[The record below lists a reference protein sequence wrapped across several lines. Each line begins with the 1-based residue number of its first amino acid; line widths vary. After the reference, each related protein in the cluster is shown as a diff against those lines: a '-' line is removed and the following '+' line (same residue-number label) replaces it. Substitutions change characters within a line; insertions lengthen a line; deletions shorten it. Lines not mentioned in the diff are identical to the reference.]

1 MKELEERIRK
11 DGKALSGNILSVDS
25 FLNHQ
30 LDIHLLQDIG
40 KEFHRLFAK
49 EGITK
54 ILTIES
60 SGIAIACFTAEQF
73 DVPVLFAKKAKSAN
87 ISNSVY
93 TSPVHSYTYDRDYDI
108 TVSKDYLSSE
118 DSVLII
124 DDFMAN
130 GLAVQGLIDIC
141 NQAGAEVRGIGIVIE
156 KGFQSGGKRIR
167 KQGYHLESLAVIHE
181 MNEKGI
187 VFEEQ

>member
-11 DGKALSGNILSVDS
+11 DGKVLSGNILSVDS

-30 LDIHLLQDIG
+30 LDIHLLKDMG
-40 KEFHRLFAK
+40 KEFYEKFHA

-60 SGIAIACFTAEQF
+60 SGIAIACFTAEWF

-87 ISNSVY
+87 ISEDVY

-108 TVSKDYLSSE
+108 TVSKEYLSA
-118 DSVLII
+118 DDRVLII

-141 NQAGAEVRGIGIVIE
+141 TQAGAEVKGIGIAIE

-167 KQGYHLESLAVIHE
+167 QQGYHLESLAVIHA
-181 MNEKGI
+181 MSEKEI
-187 VFEEQ
+187 EFEDQ

>member
-1 MKELEERIRK
+1 MKELEERILK
-11 DGKALSGNILSVDS
+11 DGKVLSGNILSVDS

-30 LDIHLLQDIG
+30 LDIHLLKDIG
-40 KEFHRLFAK
+40 KEFHEKFRN
-49 EGITK
+49 EEITK

-87 ISNSVY
+87 LGDDVY
-93 TSPVHSYTYDRDYDI
+93 TSPVHSYTYDRNYDI
-108 TVSKDYLSSE
+108 TVSKKYLTSE
-118 DSVLII
+118 DKVLII

-130 GLAVQGLIDIC
+130 GLAVQGLIDIAK
-141 NQAGAEVRGIGIVIE
+141 QAGAEVRGIGIAIE

-181 MNEKGI
+181 MNQKGI
-187 VFEEQ
+187 KFEDQ

>member
-11 DGKALSGNILSVDS
+11 DGKVLPGNILSVDS

-30 LDIHLLQDIG
+30 LDIHLLKDLG
-40 KEFHRLFAK
+40 KEFYEKFRND
-49 EGITK
+49 GITK

-60 SGIAIACFTAEQF
+60 SGIAIACFTAEWF

-87 ISNSVY
+87 IRNDVY
-93 TSPVHSYTYDRDYDI
+93 TSSVHSYTYDRDYDI
-108 TVSKDYLSSE
+108 TVSKDYLSS
-118 DSVLII
+118 DDQILII

-130 GLAVQGLIDIC
+130 GLAVEGLIDISR
-141 NQAGAEVRGIGIVIE
+141 QAGAEVKGIGIAIE

-167 KQGYHLESLAVIHE
+167 KQGYHLESLAVIHS

-187 VFEEQ
+187 EFEEQ